1 MNYLGRKNS
10 GLKGF
15 LKVKNIANIRIAYVP
30 QNNHLNENLTVLETL
45 TFAFK
50 LNKSNLK
57 ADEKKIENIIDE
69 FGLNNIKDNSVG
81 RCSGGQ
87 QKRISIAL
95 ELFSN
100 PNLLILDE
108 PTTGLDSTSCALVVK
123 LLRDLVLDSK
133 YPMAILATIHQ
144 PSWAVFCEF
153 NRVYII
159 NSKGENL
166 YLGKPQK
173 ILSLLDKVNLS
184 CDNFNSPSDYIIEIA
199 AEDYGFDSMRLVQK
213 EFRVPILN
221 EDELEKLEELSKVW
235 FIRKAP
241 IIQSIIILM
250 QRVALVTK
258 RNLLMSLLRI
268 TTIIFFSM
276 FVSATFG
283 HTIGYTSGCPL
294 RKYQLYSLSLDRLGM
309 FVEDQ
314 VLRLLQNNCC
324 LFFGLI
330 VGMIS
335 GMTATILEFPREMHI
350 LMKEYNN
357 GWYSCFSYYIAKN
370 IVDLPMQ
377 VNLFVINNNQQN
389 K

>member
-1 MNYLGRKNS
+1 M
-10 GLKGF
+10 KGF

-30 QNNHLNENLTVLETL
+30 QNNYLNENLTVMETL

-50 LNKSNLK
+50 LNKAKLRI
-57 ADEKKIENIIDE
+57 DEKKIENIIDE
-69 FGLNNIKDNSVG
+69 FGLNNIKENSVG

-87 QKRISIAL
+87 QKRLSIAL

-144 PSWAVFCEF
+144 PSWDVFCEF

-159 NSKGENL
+159 NSNGENL
-166 YLGKPQK
+166 YLGKPHK
-173 ILSLLDKVNLS
+173 LLPLLDKVNLS
-184 CDNFNSPSDYIIEIA
+184 CDRFNSPSDYIIEIA
-199 AEDYGFDSMRLVQK
+199 AGDYGFESMRSVQK
-213 EFRVPILN
+213 EFRAPILN
-221 EDELEKLEELSKVW
+221 EDELEQLEELSTVRV
-235 FIRKAP
+235 IRKAP
-241 IIQSIIILM
+241 ILQSLIILM
-250 QRVALVTK
+250 NRIALITK
-258 RNLLMSLLRI
+258 RHFIFLLMRI
-268 TTIIFFSM
+268 TAIIFFSV

-283 HTIGYTSGCPL
+283 RNIGATSGCPL
-294 RKYQLYSLSLDRLGM
+294 RKYQLYLLSLDRLGM
-309 FVEDQ
+309 FVEDEI
-314 VLRLLQNNCC
+314 LRLLQNNCC

-370 IVDLPMQ
+370 IIDLPMQ
-377 VNLFVINNNQQN
+377 VDFQI
-389 K
+389 